1 MRYKF
6 WFKVDIPDNKASD
19 EVLQKLFQDV
29 ANAIQP
35 VCSFDDEDWD
45 FGVDH
50 EWLSKISKE
59 VIKCD

>member
-6 WFKVDIPDNKASD
+6 WFEVDVPDEKASD

-35 VCSFDDEDWD
+35 FCPFDDEDWD
-45 FGVDH
+45 FGVA
-50 EWLSKISKE
+50 SK
-59 VIKCD
+59 

>member
-6 WFKVDIPDNKASD
+6 WFKVDIPNNKASD

-50 EWLSKISKE
+50 E
-59 VIKCD
+59 